1 MRLVVPADKYPKVPN
16 PRIVDWSVES
26 NTGEL
31 MSVVDPDE
39 RYPIV
44 PSPRTV
50 LVMTLANATLLIKP
64 AWDNPT
70 TVEVN
75 SVGSIKE
82 EIRVCNPIVVE
93 LRVLARKGVLT
104 KFTKV
109 ER

>member
-1 MRLVVPADKYPKVPN
+1 
-16 PRIVDWSVES
+16 
-26 NTGEL
+26 
-31 MSVVDPDE
+31 
-39 RYPIV
+39 
-44 PSPRTV
+44 
-50 LVMTLANATLLIKP
+50 MTLANATLLIKP

-75 SVGSIKE
+75 SVGSINE

-104 KFTKV
+104 KSIKL